1 MDPND
6 SQIFIFE
13 PMSRRTFSLFADF
26 IQSELGI
33 KMPESKRT
41 MIQTRLRKRMRSL
54 GIISYDDYYD
64 YVFSPAGKETEL
76 IHMID
81 AVTTNKTDFFREPA
95 HFDYLTDKVLPEL
108 ARNRGEAAR
117 LRLWSA
123 GCSSGEEAYTIA
135 MVMNE
140 YREKGS
146 KLTYSIYATDISVN
160 SLKKGIMGIY
170 DEDRIAPISM
180 DLRKK
185 YLLKSKNREKR
196 VVRVTPLLRSAVK
209 FQRLNFMEDE
219 YRFNQKFDIVF
230 FRNVLI
236 YFDRPTQESTL
247 LKICRCMRQGAYLFS
262 GHSETLSGMKL
273 PLEPVASTVYR
284 RSNTFTNT

>member
-1 MDPND
+1 MDDND
-6 SQIFIFE
+6 SQIFIFK

-54 GIISYDDYYD
+54 GIVSYDDYYD
-64 YVFSPAGKETEL
+64 YVFSPEGKGTEL
-76 IHMID
+76 LHMID
-81 AVTTNKTDFFREPA
+81 AVTTNKTDFFREPV
-95 HFDYLTDKVLPEL
+95 HFDYLSDMVLPEF
-108 ARNRGEAAR
+108 ARTRGEAAK
-117 LRLWSA
+117 LRIWSA

-135 MVMNE
+135 IVLNE
-140 YREKGS
+140 YREKNS
-146 KLTYSIYATDISVN
+146 RLTYSIYATDISVK

-170 DEDRIAPISM
+170 EEERVAPIPM

-185 YLLKSKNREKR
+185 YLLRSKNREKK
-196 VVRVTPLLRSAVK
+196 VVRVTPVLRSVVK
-209 FQRLNFMEDE
+209 FQRMNFMDNE
-219 YRFNQKFDIVF
+219 YRFNQKFDVVF

-236 YFDRPTQESTL
+236 YFDRPTQEAVL

-284 RSNTFTNT
+284 RTSAFVST